1 MTHTDS
7 WVKIN
12 KQICQC
18 SLFLFI

>member
-1 MTHTDS
+1 MTHS

>member
-7 WVKIN
+7 WVKTN